1 MIKKAYSLIVL
12 ILCLSGQVAY
22 AVPTETSNMITQSEL
37 TRVISGL
44 LLVVLVILLL
54 SWIVRRLQGAHFSS
68 SKGFQTLA
76 SLTLGPKE
84 RVLLLK
90 VGVRYLLMG
99 VGSSSVTLLY
109 DFGEQLPSGFD
120 PDNKSTFADLLKSAV
135 GKSK

>member
-1 MIKKAYSLIVL
+1 MIKKAYSLLIVTFCL
-12 ILCLSGQVAY
+12 ISSMAY
-22 AVPTETSNMITQSEL
+22 AVPTETSNMISQSEL

-44 LLVVLVILLL
+44 LLVLLVIVLL
-54 SWIVRRLQGAHFSS
+54 SWMVRRLQGANFSS
-68 SKGFQTLA
+68 SKGFQSVA

-84 RVLLLK
+84 RVILLK

-120 PDNKSTFADLLKSAV
+120 PDNKTTFADLLKSAV